1 MEDMD
6 SQTKLRS
13 LQKWIP
19 FGSSQSE
26 VSFSLGLP
34 FTNSQKLFSD

>member
-1 MEDMD
+1 MKDMD

-19 FGSSQSE
+19 FGLSPIE
-26 VSFSLGLP
+26 VSFWIGLP
-34 FTNSQKLFSD
+34 LTNSLKLFSD